1 MRRIEKEFTYP
12 IWDEWRSNSF
22 TKGITGNHTYKG
34 PEFLTLEVNTDK
46 DSEDYGKE
54 SGWCLYLKSELERPT
69 GADIMRI
76 TVDCKENPLL
86 CEIVNDEGREDL
98 VHMRRGRKW
107 EVLWDAPDGYPDV
120 EYTKEVE
127 PRDVYD
133 DQNVKYDIEN
143 DKWIIPTH
151 DWEATG
157 TNKSITWNQVRDVR
171 DAHLHETDAKVGQ
184 TDAPE
189 ALQKEWTDYR
199 QKLRDLPAV
208 MEAKGYEP
216 WQAVMMFP
224 SYPRDMRD
232 PEESSDPND
241 PYRDGAYPIDVEVH
255 ALRTSGKK
263 G

>member
-1 MRRIEKEFTYP
+1 MRRIEKQFTYP

-22 TKGITGNHTYKG
+22 TKGVTGNHTYKG
-34 PEFLTLEVNTDK
+34 PEFLTLEVNNDK

-54 SGWCLYLKSELERPT
+54 SGWCLYLKSEFERPT
-69 GADIMRI
+69 GADVMRI

-133 DQNVKYDIEN
+133 DQNVKYDFDN
-143 DKWIIPTH
+143 DTWIIPAH

-157 TNKSITWNQVRDVR
+157 VNKSITWNDVRDVR
-171 DAHLHETDAKVGQ
+171 DAHLQ
-184 TDAPE
+184 T
-189 ALQKEWTDYR
+189 
-199 QKLRDLPAV
+199 
-208 MEAKGYEP
+208 
-216 WQAVMMFP
+216 
-224 SYPRDMRD
+224 
-232 PEESSDPND
+232 
-241 PYRDGAYPIDVEVH
+241 
-255 ALRTSGKK
+255 
-263 G
+263 